1 RELPC
6 RTPSA
11 RRRHLDPQP
20 SAKSLI
26 NSVQALAPARSGI
39 LITGDALVTA
49 HPTSRISGPQL
60 LPDMF
65 HTDRARALDSLVL
78 IESLDADLV
87 LPGHGPVHHGSAKE
101 AALTAREHAAR

>member
-1 RELPC
+1 MRAAGLP
-6 RTPSA
+6 RAGSPGPA
-11 RRRHLDPQP
+11 RCAGARAHTGTHQG
-20 SAKSLI
+20 SLR
-26 NSVQALAPARSGI
+26 LAPARSGI

-49 HPTSRISGPQL
+49 DPTSRISGPQL

-87 LPGHGPVHHGSAKE
+87 LPGHGPVHHG
-101 AALTAREHAAR
+101 

>member
-1 RELPC
+1 
-6 RTPSA
+6 
-11 RRRHLDPQP
+11 
-20 SAKSLI
+20 
-26 NSVQALAPARSGI
+26 
-39 LITGDALVTA
+39 
-49 HPTSRISGPQL
+49 
-60 LPDMF
+60 MF